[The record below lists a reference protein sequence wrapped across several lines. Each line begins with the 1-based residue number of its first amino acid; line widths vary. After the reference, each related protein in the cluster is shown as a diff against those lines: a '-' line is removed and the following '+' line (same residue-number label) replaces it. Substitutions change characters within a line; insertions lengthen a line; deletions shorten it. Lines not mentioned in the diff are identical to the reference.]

1 MKRGPQEICASI
13 NYGDY
18 SLKKFFVE
26 AKKQSWY
33 NNTLFVLLAD
43 HTPATTS
50 KMYNQ
55 RTHIFRIPIAFYHP
69 GGILKAER
77 SDRTFQ
83 QLDIMPTILDLLNIE
98 TDYYAFGNSYYSP
111 KGGSALVY
119 MSGAYSHFEDGRMT
133 MFSDSKA
140 RSLYNY
146 TLKKVDLTDS
156 LSYYKKESQSVE
168 MKIKAMI
175 QRYNHDLLQNQ
186 TTINETKH

>member
-1 MKRGPQEICASI
+1 
-13 NYGDY
+13 
-18 SLKKFFVE
+18 
-26 AKKQSWY
+26 
-33 NNTLFVLLAD
+33 
-43 HTPATTS
+43 
-50 KMYNQ
+50 
-55 RTHIFRIPIAFYHP
+55 
-69 GGILKAER
+69 
-77 SDRTFQ
+77 
-83 QLDIMPTILDLLNIE
+83 
-98 TDYYAFGNSYYSP
+98 
-111 KGGSALVY
+111 